1 LEKKLNLLSQKS
13 SLPKRLTV
21 AVILLPAVIVAVLLF
36 IWGNS
41 LESQPESQAR
51 SLGIVALI
59 KPLLEPI
66 VGTGN
71 VTDHLV
77 RKIAHFLEFA
87 VLGTLLVLY
96 TVVRG
101 RFMLQSAV
109 NCLSFSLAA
118 AVTDESL
125 QLFSSRGSQV
135 QDVLLDF
142 AGAAAGV
149 GFMLLI
155 YSVVTA
161 IRRKLP
167 SK

>member
-1 LEKKLNLLSQKS
+1 MPQVKKQNF
-13 SLPKRLTV
+13 T
-21 AVILLPAVIVAVLLF
+21 ATAILLLVLIIAVLLF

-41 LESQPESQAR
+41 LESEPESQAR

-59 KPLLEPI
+59 KPLLAPV

-87 VLGTLLVLY
+87 VLGALLVLY

-101 RFMLQSAV
+101 RLMLQSAV
-109 NCLSFSLAA
+109 NCLSFSLAT

-125 QLFSSRGSQV
+125 QLISSRGSQV

-142 AGAAAGV
+142 AGAVAGASFV
-149 GFMLLI
+149 LLF
-155 YSVVTA
+155 YSVVTV
-161 IRRKLP
+161 IRRKQP